1 MNAISKPAK
10 KNFTVSRRAVLAGS
24 GAFVLSAAVPSFVL
38 SEKAAAQAARLGSA
52 AKPALQPTQLDTWLK
67 IAADGKVTAFFG
79 KMDMGQ
85 GVDVAI
91 AQIVAEELDVKLET
105 VEVIMGDTYFTVNQ
119 GGASGST
126 GVQNGGIPL
135 RNAAAEA
142 RRVLVEH
149 ASKILGAPADKLTVN
164 EGVVS
169 VVGDPSKK
177 VSYVD
182 MIGGNYFNVQV
193 EWNGQVGNGMVVT
206 GKAKP
211 KAVADYKVVGKSYKR
226 FDVPGKVYGTTDYV
240 TDVRVPG
247 MVHARMVMPPTA
259 GATVQKIDESSIKGI
274 KGAKVVRQKD
284 FVAVIAD
291 KEWDAIQAREKLAV
305 TWSTPKPPF
314 PDQNGLY
321 DYIRKTASATKKVEA
336 NEGNVDEAFKAA
348 GLKIVEAEYEWPFQS
363 HASMGPA
370 CAVVQ
375 IEDGGKTATVW
386 TGSQKPHYVRDGVA
400 KILGMEQD
408 AVHGVWVPGPGSYG
422 RNDAGDAAAAAAL
435 VAKMTGKPV
444 RMQGMRDEGHAWDPK
459 GPASIHQCKAALDA
473 SGKIVAYSFNSKG
486 FSRLDV
492 NSNESDPADCLA
504 TQLAGTDSKSALA
517 FNVPEEGYAFD
528 HKRTGWEIIPQFIKN
543 SNPLRSSH
551 LRDPLGPQ
559 LQFASEQFADEM
571 ALAAGADPVEF
582 RLKYVKPAR
591 DLAVIKAAAEK
602 AGWQRRVGPNGKP
615 GATGT
620 ASGRGMAYAQRN
632 GTRVAI
638 VAEVEVDRATGQ
650 VWPRKF
656 TVAHDSG
663 LIINPEG
670 LRHTIEGNIV
680 QGSSRAIFE
689 EVMFERDK
697 VTSVDWV
704 TYPILE
710 SMQAPETVDVVLLNM
725 PSERP
730 TGAGEASMR
739 PLAAAIANAV
749 FDATG
754 IRVRR
759 GPLSP
764 DRIKAA
770 LNQA

>member
-1 MNAISKPAK
+1 MNAINKPAK
-10 KNFTVSRRAVLAGS
+10 KNFSVSRRAVLQGT
-24 GAFVLSAAVPSFVL
+24 GAFVLSAAVPTFVL
-38 SEKAAAQAARLGSA
+38 SKKAAAQAARMGIA
-52 AKPALQPTQLDTWLK
+52 AKPALEPTQLDTWLK

-91 AQIVAEELDVKLET
+91 AQVVAEELDVKLEN

-126 GVQNGGIPL
+126 GVQNGAIPL

-149 ASKILGAPADKLTVN
+149 AAKILGAPADKLTVTD
-164 EGVVS
+164 GIVS
-169 VVGDPSKK
+169 VVGDSSKK
-177 VSYVD
+177 VSYVE
-182 MIGGNYFNVQV
+182 MIGGNYFDVKV

-206 GKAKP
+206 GKAKLKP
-211 KAVADYKVVGKSYKR
+211 VADYRVVGKPYKR
-226 FDVPGKVYGTTDYV
+226 FDIPGKVYGTTDFV

-259 GATVQKIDESSIKGI
+259 GASVVKIDESSIKNL
-274 KGAKVVRQKD
+274 KGVRVVRQKD
-284 FVAVIAD
+284 FVAVVAD
-291 KEWDAIQAREKLAV
+291 KEWDAIKAREQLAV
-305 TWSTPKPPF
+305 TWSKPTPPF

-321 DYIRKTASATKKVEA
+321 DYIRKATSAAKKVE
-336 NEGNVDEAFKAA
+336 EGNGNVPDALKGAA
-348 GLKIVEAEYEWPFQS
+348 RVIEAEYEWPFQS

-375 IEDGGKTATVW
+375 IEEGGKTATVW

-408 AVHGVWVPGPGSYG
+408 AVHGIWVPGPGSYG
-422 RNDAGDAAAAAAL
+422 RNDAGDAATGAAM
-435 VAKMTGKPV
+435 VAKMIGKPV

-459 GPASIHQCKAALDA
+459 GPASIHQAKAGLDA
-473 SGKIVAYSFNSKG
+473 QGNVIAYWFNSKG

-492 NSNESDPADCLA
+492 NSNESDPSDNLPS
-504 TQLAGTDSKSALA
+504 QLGGSVSKAAMA
-517 FNVPEEGYAFD
+517 FNVPEESYGFAN
-528 HKRTGWEIIPQFIKN
+528 KSMGWETIPQFFRN
-543 SNPLRSSH
+543 GNPLRSSH

-559 LQFASEQFADEM
+559 LQFASEQFMDEV
-571 ALAAGADPVEF
+571 ALAANVDPIEF
-582 RLKYVKPAR
+582 RLKYLKNPR
-591 DLAVIKAAAEK
+591 DIAVMKAVAEK
-602 AGWQRRVGPNGKP
+602 SGWKSRSRPNGKP
-615 GATGT
+615 GGTGT
-620 ASGRGMAYAQRN
+620 VAGRGVAYARRG
-632 GTRVAI
+632 GTVVAI
-638 VAEVEVDRATGQ
+638 VAEVEVDRSTGAI
-650 VWPRKF
+650 WPRKF
-656 TVAHDSG
+656 TVAHDAG
-663 LIINPEG
+663 IIINPEN
-670 LRHTIEGNIV
+670 LRMTIEGNIV

-689 EVMFERDK
+689 EVMFDRDK
-697 VTSVDWV
+697 VTSVDWM

-710 SMQAPETVDVVLLNM
+710 TMQAPETIDVVLINM
-725 PSERP
+725 PNEKP

-754 IRVRR
+754 VRVRR

-764 DRIKAA
+764 DRIKGY
-770 LNQA
+770 LSQA

>member
-10 KNFTVSRRAVLAGS
+10 KSFSVSRRSVLQGT
-24 GAFVLSAAVPSFVL
+24 GALVLTAAVPSFVL
-38 SEKAAAQAARLGSA
+38 SEKAAAQAARMGVA
-52 AKPALQPTQLDTWLK
+52 AKPALVPTQLDTWLK

-91 AQIVAEELDVKLET
+91 AQIVAEELDVPLEN

-126 GVQNGGIPL
+126 GIQNGGIPL

-149 ASKILGAPADKLTVN
+149 ASKVLGAPVDKLTVTN
-164 EGVVS
+164 GVVS
-169 VVGDPSKK
+169 VAGDSAKK
-177 VSYVD
+177 ISYVE

-226 FDVPGKVYGTTDYV
+226 FDIPGKVYGTTDYV

-247 MVHARMVMPPTA
+247 MVHARLVLPPTA
-259 GATVQKIDESSIKGI
+259 GASVVRIDESSIKNI
-274 KGAKVVRQKD
+274 KGARVVRQKD
-284 FVAVIAD
+284 FVAVVAD
-291 KEWDAIQAREKLAV
+291 KEWDAMKAREQLKV
-305 TWSTPKPPF
+305 TWSTPPAPF
-314 PDQNGLY
+314 PDQSGLY
-321 DYIRKTASATKKVEA
+321 DYIRKTPSAGKGKPAENGNAAEA
-336 NEGNVDEAFKAA
+336 LKGAA
-348 GLKIVEAEYEWPFQS
+348 KIVEAEYEWPFQS
-363 HASMGPA
+363 HASMGAA

-375 IEDGGKTATVW
+375 IENGGKTATVW

-400 KILGMEQD
+400 TILGLGQD

-422 RNDAGDAAAAAAL
+422 RNDAGDAAAGAAL
-435 VAKMTGKPV
+435 IAKMVGKPV
-444 RMQGMRDEGHAWDPK
+444 RLQGTREEGTAWDPK
-459 GPASIHQCKAALDA
+459 GPASVHMAKAGLDA
-473 SGKIVAYSFNSKG
+473 QGKVIAYWFNSKG

-492 NSNESDPADCLA
+492 NSNESDPRDCLP
-504 TQLAGTDSKSALA
+504 TQLAGAVSKSNMA
-517 FNVPEEGYAFD
+517 FNVPEESYGFD
-528 HKRTGWEIIPQFIKN
+528 NKWMSWETIPQFLKN
-543 SNPLRSSH
+543 NNPLRSSH

-559 LQFASEQFADEM
+559 LQFASEQFMDEI

-582 RLKYVKPAR
+582 RLKYLKNPR
-591 DLAVIKAAAEK
+591 DIAVIKAAAEK
-602 AGWQRRVGPNGKP
+602 AGWRPRNRPQGRP
-615 GATGT
+615 GGSGT
-620 ASGRGMAYAQRN
+620 VAGRGIAYARRN
-632 GTRVAI
+632 GTTVAI
-638 VAEVEVDRATGQ
+638 VAEVEVDRATGA

-656 TVAHDSG
+656 TVAHDCG
-663 LIINPEG
+663 LIVNPEG
-670 LRHTIEGNIV
+670 LRMTIEGNIV
-680 QGSSRAIFE
+680 QGSSRALFE
-689 EVMFERDK
+689 EVMFDRDK
-697 VTSVDWV
+697 VTSVDWA

-710 SMQAPETVDVVLLNM
+710 TMQAPETVDVVLINM
-725 PSERP
+725 PGERP
-730 TGAGEASMR
+730 TGAGEASIR

-754 IRVRR
+754 VRIRR

-764 DRIKAA
+764 ERIKGY
-770 LNQA
+770 LSQA